1 MTGNEIRQTFL
12 RYFEERGHTRVRS
25 SPLLPANDPTLLFTN
40 AGMNQFK
47 DVFLGLEKRDY
58 VRASSAQ
65 KCVRAG
71 GKHND
76 LDEVGKTAR
85 HQTFFEMMGNFSFG
99 DYFKREAIQYAW
111 DFLTGSRDEGK
122 LGLDPERL
130 WFTVFG
136 GDDEVPA
143 DEEAAALWTEVG
155 ARPERVLRF
164 GRKDNFWQ
172 MAETG
177 PCGPNSEINY
187 YLGEHPDDPEF
198 NRADLVNGPGDTTME
213 IWNLVFMQYNRVEVE
228 LGKYKLELLPKPS
241 VDTGLG
247 LERTAVILQGKFS
260 NYDTDLLRPIV
271 DFTATLAGRAYE
283 PETQE
288 GFAMRV
294 IADHARATAFLIAD
308 GILPGNEGRNYVLR
322 KIMRRAIYQGRHAL
336 EFKDEFFY
344 KVTDFVVDQ
353 MHEPYPELKAQ
364 RDFIEKMV
372 KLEEERFGSTLMV
385 GLNKLDELIRASRDL
400 KTGEVVVP
408 TLELARLYDTFGT
421 PIDLMYV
428 VLSQGNYKLVHRIR
442 PFDYEEFRPVYF
454 VLGIESVT
462 EEDFGKG
469 IEKLT
474 EENFRNKIEVQLKDL
489 QKGAIAKQ
497 TARSKKLQPV
507 YVALARRHDTKSRFR
522 GYETARFDGAKVIAL
537 IRGDDE
543 VQSLTESDEGEII
556 LDQTPFYAESGGQV
570 GDVGRLVSTAYG
582 SGRVDDPTP
591 PATAGGT
598 DKNATASRELLA
610 AVLDTY
616 SPAQGLIVHKVKIEK
631 GTLEVGDTVVAEV
644 DVEKRDATRRNHTAT
659 HLMHAALREVLG
671 THVKQA
677 GSVVA
682 PNYLRFDFTHYQP
695 LMVSEIEEIERL
707 VNYHILRNEPVQTDE
722 MAVEEAMRSGAM
734 ALFGEKYGEKVR
746 VLSIKG
752 TEGIFSKELCGGTHV
767 RATGDIGVFKITSD
781 ESIASGVR
789 RIRAVTGVDAYERF
803 REDERLI
810 EQAASGLK
818 TSRAELPAV
827 IGKLQD
833 ELKKARREADELRM
847 KIATGAVGS
856 SSVNGGEAR
865 EVAGVNVLA
874 REASGLD
881 AAGMRQLSDT
891 LLARIK
897 SGVVVLGRS
906 SDGKVSL
913 IVRTSDDLT
922 NRVPAGKVIKELA
935 PIIGG
940 KGGGKAD
947 MAEGGGSQPEKL
959 SEALEASYAII
970 ERLLS

>member
-1 MTGNEIRQTFL
+1 
-12 RYFEERGHTRVRS
+12 
-25 SPLLPANDPTLLFTN
+25 
-40 AGMNQFK
+40 
-47 DVFLGLEKRDY
+47 
-58 VRASSAQ
+58 
-65 KCVRAG
+65 
-71 GKHND
+71 
-76 LDEVGKTAR
+76 
-85 HQTFFEMMGNFSFG
+85 
-99 DYFKREAIQYAW
+99 
-111 DFLTGSRDEGK
+111 
-122 LGLDPERL
+122 
-130 WFTVFG
+130 
-136 GDDEVPA
+136 
-143 DEEAAALWTEVG
+143 VG
-155 ARPERVLRF
+155 ARPERELRF

-187 YLGEHPDDPEF
+187 YLGEHPENPEY
-198 NRADLVNGPGDTTME
+198 NRADLVNGPHGDTTME
-213 IWNLVFMQYNRVEVE
+213 IWNLVFMQYNRIEVE
-228 LGKYKLELLPKPS
+228 PGKYKLEPLPKPS

-260 NYDTDLLRPIV
+260 NYDTDLIRPIV
-271 DFTATLAGRAYE
+271 DFTANLARRDYE
-283 PETQE
+283 LESQE

-336 EFKDEFFY
+336 GFKEQFFY

-353 MHEPYPELKAQ
+353 MHEPYPELEAQ

-372 KLEEERFGSTLMV
+372 RLEEERFGATLTA
-385 GLNKLDELIRASRDL
+385 GLNKLDELISASRDP
-400 KTGEVVVP
+400 KTDEVIVP

-428 VLSQGNYKLVHRIR
+428 ILSQGNHKLVHRVR
-442 PFDYEEFRPVYF
+442 PFDHEDLRPVYF
-454 VLGIESVT
+454 IVGIESVT

-469 IEKLT
+469 IGKLT
-474 EENFRNKIEVQLKDL
+474 EENFRKKIEDQLKDL
-489 QKGAIAKQ
+489 QKSDTEKQ
-497 TARSKKLQPV
+497 TAGSKRLKPV
-507 YVALARRHDTKSRFR
+507 YVALARRHDTKSGFR
-522 GYETARFDGAKVIAL
+522 GYETTKVDDAKIVAL

-543 VQSLTESDEGEII
+543 VQALNAGDEAEVV
-556 LDQTPFYAESGGQV
+556 LNHTPFYAESGGQV
-570 GDVGRLVSTAYG
+570 GDVGRLSI
-582 SGRVDDPTP
+582 PH
-591 PATAGGT
+591 ATAGGT
-598 DKNATASRELLA
+598 DLIAT
-610 AVLDTY
+610 VLDTY
-616 SPAQGLIVHKVKIEK
+616 SPAQGLIVHKVKVEK
-631 GTLEVGDTVVAEV
+631 GTLKIGDTVVAEV
-644 DVEKRDATRRNHTAT
+644 DVEKRNATRRNHTAT

-695 LMVSEIEEIERL
+695 LTQSEIEEIERL
-707 VNYHILRNEPVQTDE
+707 VNYHILRNEPVQTEE

-752 TEGIFSKELCGGTHV
+752 AGGGADIFSKELCGGTHV
-767 RATGDIGVFKITSD
+767 RATGDIGLFKMLGD

-789 RIRAVTGVDAYERF
+789 RIRAVTGVDAFERF
-803 REDERLI
+803 RETEAIVDRVTADLR
-810 EQAASGLK
+810 
-818 TSRAELPAV
+818 TSRSELPAV
-827 IGKLQD
+827 ISKLQD

-856 SSVNGGEAR
+856 SSSNGDESR
-865 EVAGVNVLA
+865 EVAGVRVLA

-881 AAGMRQLSDT
+881 AAAMRQLSDT

-906 SDGKVSL
+906 GDGKVSL
-913 IVRTSDDLT
+913 IVRTSSDLT
-922 NRVPAGKVIKELA
+922 GKVPAGQVIKELA
-935 PIIGG
+935 PIVGG

-947 MAEGGGSQPEKL
+947 MAEGGGNQPEKL
-959 SEALEASYAII
+959 EAALKESYQVI
-970 ERLLS
+970 ERLITKASGA